1 MFALLFRPS
10 NRTGPLPLLSPQI
23 VQDFMNKVPL
33 FLDGRSSEA
42 LLNVV
47 VSILVIAF
55 ISYQVLSLYFVSSKK
70 DDREIYI
77 AKDVKPRRDRG
88 CGDDSSIADLH
99 EHIFKEKEVLYHIP
113 HMHEREMLRASQYFY
128 EQMKMR
134 RSVRSFSSKPVP
146 LKVVQNLIKI
156 AGCSPSAGNTQP
168 WKFCIVVDDDRKA
181 EIRALIEADEK
192 ENHIKRKGEGSE
204 WVMGISQLQ
213 QTWRRPYLT
222 DAPLLLVVCHEIFT
236 SVEDK
241 RIRLF
246 HYNQMSTALAVGMLL
261 SAIQY
266 VGLSTVVTSP
276 LNAGSQISRL
286 LRRPDNECVML
297 LLPLGYAAA
306 DALVPDFKRKPIES
320 FTNIY

>member
-1 MFALLFRPS
+1 M
-10 NRTGPLPLLSPQI
+10 

-33 FLDGRSSEA
+33 FLDSRSSEA

-55 ISYQVLSLYFVSSKK
+55 ISHQVLSLFFVSSKK
-70 DDREIYI
+70 DDREILI
-77 AKDVKPRRDRG
+77 TKDVKPRRDRA

-134 RSVRSFSSKPVP
+134 RS
-146 LKVVQNLIKI
+146 
-156 AGCSPSAGNTQP
+156 CSPSAGNAQP
-168 WKFCIVVDDDRKA
+168 WKFCIVVDDNRKA
-181 EIRALIEADEK
+181 EIRSLIEADEK
-192 ENHIKRKGEGSE
+192 DNHVQRKGEGSE

-241 RIRLF
+241 TVRLF
-246 HYNQMSTALAVGMLL
+246 HYNQISTAIAVGMLV

-276 LNAGSQISRL
+276 LNAGSRISRL

-297 LLPLGYAAA
+297 LLPLGYASA

>member
-10 NRTGPLPLLSPQI
+10 NRTGPLRLLSPQI
-23 VQDFMNKVPL
+23 VQDFMSKVPL
-33 FLDGRSSEA
+33 LLDGRSSEA

-55 ISYQVLSLYFVSSKK
+55 ISHQVLSLYFVSSKK
-70 DDREIYI
+70 DEREIYI

-156 AGCSPSAGNTQP
+156 AGKHKSNGFECAWHNWVTAFPGCSPSAGNTQP
-168 WKFCIVVDDDRKA
+168 WKFCIVVDDSRKA
-181 EIRALIEADEK
+181 EIRSLIEADEK
-192 ENHIKRKGEGSE
+192 ENYVKR
-204 WVMGISQLQ
+204 
-213 QTWRRPYLT
+213 
-222 DAPLLLVVCHEIFT
+222 LVQSCF
-236 SVEDK
+236 K
-241 RIRLF
+241 
-246 HYNQMSTALAVGMLL
+246 L
-261 SAIQY
+261 SLY
-266 VGLSTVVTSP
+266 F
-276 LNAGSQISRL
+276 
-286 LRRPDNECVML
+286 M
-297 LLPLGYAAA
+297 
-306 DALVPDFKRKPIES
+306 
-320 FTNIY
+320 

>member
-1 MFALLFRPS
+1 MAF
-10 NRTGPLPLLSPQI
+10 LP
-23 VQDFMNKVPL
+23 
-33 FLDGRSSEA
+33 
-42 LLNVV
+42 
-47 VSILVIAF
+47 
-55 ISYQVLSLYFVSSKK
+55 
-70 DDREIYI
+70 
-77 AKDVKPRRDRG
+77 
-88 CGDDSSIADLH
+88 
-99 EHIFKEKEVLYHIP
+99 EKLQVLYHIP

-134 RSVRSFSSKPVP
+134 RS
-146 LKVVQNLIKI
+146 
-156 AGCSPSAGNTQP
+156 CSPSAGNTQP

-222 DAPLLLVVCHEIFT
+222 DAPLLLVVCHEDDYMNRGETVFSIEFQIFT

>member
-1 MFALLFRPS
+1 
-10 NRTGPLPLLSPQI
+10 
-23 VQDFMNKVPL
+23 
-33 FLDGRSSEA
+33 
-42 LLNVV
+42 
-47 VSILVIAF
+47 
-55 ISYQVLSLYFVSSKK
+55 
-70 DDREIYI
+70 
-77 AKDVKPRRDRG
+77 
-88 CGDDSSIADLH
+88 
-99 EHIFKEKEVLYHIP
+99 
-113 HMHEREMLRASQYFY
+113 
-128 EQMKMR
+128 
-134 RSVRSFSSKPVP
+134 
-146 LKVVQNLIKI
+146 
-156 AGCSPSAGNTQP
+156 
-168 WKFCIVVDDDRKA
+168 
-181 EIRALIEADEK
+181 
-192 ENHIKRKGEGSE
+192 KGEGSE

-222 DAPLLLVVCHEIFT
+222 DAPLLLVVCHEDDYINRGETVISIEFQIFT
-236 SVEDK
+236 TVEDK

-286 LRRPDNECVML
+286 LRRPDNECVMS